1 MAIKLLHFADAHI
14 DMSNYGRRNPQSGLP
29 YRVEDYLAAL
39 DFIVDTAI
47 ERKVDLVIFAG
58 DAYKDRT
65 PAPTF
70 QREWGKRIM
79 RLSAAAIPSL
89 LLVGNHDNSPAL
101 GRASTLQEFDTLDI
115 PHIRV
120 IDEPSFLSSEDL
132 GGIGA
137 QVIGLPW
144 IARSQMLTAALNR
157 VDLQQEE
164 AQVNFEKALSDL
176 IEVYIKNA
184 DPELPLILTAH
195 GSVMGAKYGRER
207 SVMLGGDFVIARSLV
222 CDPRLDYVA
231 LGHIHKPQSLNDSAH
246 PPVIYP
252 GSIEKIDFGEIED
265 TKYCIFAEVDR
276 GITNVEWI
284 ELPGRK
290 FIDRKVSID
299 ESTLNPTQVI
309 ISHLPSEDEMR
320 EAVMRLIIEYPE
332 GFETQIDQSAI
343 DLATQSCFD
352 FRLVKRT
359 RLEARIRL
367 SPDNQMASMLP
378 IELLEIYLKSKQVE
392 SEEKEALLAMAK
404 AILSV
409 DINEVNDGE

>member
-29 YRVEDYLAAL
+29 YRVEDYLAVL
-39 DFIVDTAI
+39 DFIIDTAI

-79 RLSAAAIPSL
+79 RLSAAQIPTL
-89 LLVGNHDNSPAL
+89 LLVGNHDSSPAL

-115 PHIRV
+115 PYVQV
-120 IDEPSFLSSEDL
+120 IDEPCFLSNQDL

-157 VDLQQEE
+157 IDLQQDE

-176 IEVYIKNA
+176 IEVYMKSA
-184 DPELPLILTAH
+184 DPDLPLILTAH

-231 LGHIHKPQSLNDSAH
+231 LGHIHKPQSLNDDAH

-252 GSIEKIDFGEIED
+252 GSIERIDFGEIED
-265 TKYCIFAEVDR
+265 TKYCIVAEVER
-276 GITNVEWI
+276 GSTSVEWVQ
-284 ELPGRK
+284 LPGRK
-290 FIDRKVSID
+290 FIDRKVTID

-309 ISHLPSEDEMR
+309 ISQLPPEGEMR
-320 EAVMRLIIEYPE
+320 DAVMRLIIEYPE
-332 GFETQIDQSAI
+332 GLETQIDQSAI
-343 DLATQSCFD
+343 NLATQACFD
-352 FRLVKRT
+352 FRLMKRP
-359 RLEARIRL
+359 RLQARVRL
-367 SPDNQMASMLP
+367 SSGNQMASMSQM
-378 IELLEIYLKSKQVE
+378 ELLDIYFKSKQVGF
-392 SEEKEALLAMAK
+392 EEKGILLSLANS
-404 AILSV
+404 ILS
-409 DINEVNDGE
+409 DEEQGIDNGK

>member
-1 MAIKLLHFADAHI
+1 MSIKLLHFADAHI

-39 DFIVDTAI
+39 DFIIDTAI

-79 RLSAAAIPSL
+79 RLSAAAIPTL

-101 GRASTLQEFDTLDI
+101 GRANTLQEFDTLSI
-115 PHIRV
+115 PHVRV
-120 IDEPSFLSSEDL
+120 IDKPGFLSNEDL
-132 GGIGA
+132 GGIGV

-144 IARSQMLTAALNR
+144 IARTQMLTAALNR

-164 AQVNFEKALSDL
+164 AQVNFEKALGEL
-176 IEVYIKNA
+176 IEVYMKNA
-184 DPELPLILTAH
+184 DPDLPLILTAH

-207 SVMLGGDFVIARSLV
+207 SVMLGGDFVIPRSLV
-222 CDPRLDYVA
+222 CDPRLDYAA
-231 LGHIHKPQSLNDSAH
+231 LGHIHKPQSLNDDAH

-252 GSIEKIDFGEIED
+252 GSIERIDFGEVDD
-265 TKYCIFAEVDR
+265 TKYCVIAEVDR
-276 GITNVEWI
+276 GTTGVEWI
-284 ELPGRK
+284 QLPGRT
-290 FIDRKVSID
+290 FIDRAVSID

-309 ISHLPSEDEMR
+309 ISQLPTEEEMR
-320 EAVMRLIIEYPE
+320 EAVMRLIVEYPE
-332 GFETQIDQSAI
+332 GFDTQIDQSAI

-352 FRLVKRT
+352 FRLVKRP
-359 RLEARIRL
+359 RLEVRVRL
-367 SPDNQMASMLP
+367 SPDHQMASMSA
-378 IELLEIYLKSKQVE
+378 IELLGLYLKSKQVE
-392 SEEKEALLAMAK
+392 PDEAETLLAMAK
-404 AILSV
+404 SIVAGETVEV
-409 DINEVNDGE
+409 DDGE